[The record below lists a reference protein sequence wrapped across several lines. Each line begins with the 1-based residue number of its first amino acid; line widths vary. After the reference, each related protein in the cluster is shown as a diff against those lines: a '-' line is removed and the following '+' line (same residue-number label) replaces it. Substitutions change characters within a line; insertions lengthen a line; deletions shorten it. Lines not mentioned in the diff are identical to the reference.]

1 MSDNPSLPIRI
12 LVAEDHTV
20 VRDGIVA
27 ILKQEPDMQIVGD
40 TSDGQQA
47 IELWQRHRPDICLM
61 DLRMPIVN
69 GVSAIERI
77 RAIEPTANIIVLT
90 TYDGDEDIYRAMRA
104 GAKSYLLKDVRRE
117 ELFQCIRS
125 VHAGRS
131 YLLPSVAAKLAER
144 LAFEDLTPRERE
156 VLQLLA
162 QGRSN
167 KLIGAELSISEV
179 TVKSHVQALFRKL
192 NVLSRTEAIAVAE
205 RKGLLRS

>member
-1 MSDNPSLPIRI
+1 MSDKPSLPIRI

-144 LAFEDLTPRERE
+144 LASEDLTPRERE

>member
-1 MSDNPSLPIRI
+1 
-12 LVAEDHTV
+12 
-20 VRDGIVA
+20 
-27 ILKQEPDMQIVGD
+27 
-40 TSDGQQA
+40 
-47 IELWQRHRPDICLM
+47 
-61 DLRMPIVN
+61 
-69 GVSAIERI
+69 
-77 RAIEPTANIIVLT
+77 
-90 TYDGDEDIYRAMRA
+90 MRA

-144 LAFEDLTPRERE
+144 LASEDLTPRERE